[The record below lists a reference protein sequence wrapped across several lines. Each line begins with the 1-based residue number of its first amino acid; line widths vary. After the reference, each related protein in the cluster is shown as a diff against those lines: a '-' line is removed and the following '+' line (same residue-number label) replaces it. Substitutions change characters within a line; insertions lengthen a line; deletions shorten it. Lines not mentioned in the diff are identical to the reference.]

1 MSNTLGA
8 FIRAQRERTS
18 PSAFGLAE
26 GRRRTPGLRREELAG
41 LCGVSATW
49 LAWLEQ
55 GRPVSAS
62 AKTLA
67 RLATVLKLSQ
77 AERKYLFKLADKVD
91 PEGDVGNAQGASDQR
106 AAGLIVDAVKA
117 PAYVLDRQWNAIASN
132 AEAGKLFAGWLVR
145 GTAAEPNLLRYMF
158 EDPAARQFVIGWE
171 ERARRIVAEFRADCG
186 KAVDTPPLK
195 DMVDEL
201 LKRSADFRKYWES
214 RDVVDRE
221 GGLREFQH
229 PVRGR
234 VSFNQMTFQPHTRPD
249 WKLVILLA
257 WKSQEI

>member
-106 AAGLIVDAVKA
+106 AAGLIVDAVVVEPFGA
-117 PAYVLDRQWNAIASN
+117 HPSYAQGHYDRDNRAYVEWDAISRDATSLEACLDRHVH
-132 AEAGKLFAGWLVR
+132 GVPDR
-145 GTAAEPNLLRYMF
+145 AAYM
-158 EDPAARQFVIGWE
+158 
-171 ERARRIVAEFRADCG
+171 
-186 KAVDTPPLK
+186 
-195 DMVDEL
+195 EL
-201 LKRSADFRKYWES
+201 LGD
-214 RDVVDRE
+214 
-221 GGLREFQH
+221 
-229 PVRGR
+229 PVRQR
-234 VSFNQMTFQPHTRPD
+234 IRPAGSAPSGSVD
-249 WKLVILLA
+249 YGSYA
-257 WKSQEI
+257 